1 MNRPTTQR
9 RPPLVLA
16 LGGNAL
22 MQPGQRGT
30 IPEQVANAT
39 VAMEMV
45 AEVIARGNEPLL
57 LTHGNGPQVGTILLR
72 SELLADRLHALPLD
86 ICVADSQGGIG
97 YTLDRLLLSALK
109 HRGIPREV
117 VTLLTLVEVD
127 PDDPEFENP
136 TKPIGVFYETAE
148 ARGHQDR
155 YGWPMVEIPRRG
167 WRRLVPSPLPRSIV
181 ESNVIKLLLGSN
193 TVVIAAGGGGIPVW
207 ENPEG
212 ILVGVEAVVDKD
224 RASALL
230 ARQVGAET
238 LLIVTEVEQVCL
250 NFGSD
255 QERPLAA
262 VSSAELRRWHDQG
275 QFPPG
280 SMGPKVEAVLDFL
293 AAGGSRAI
301 ITDADHCLSALD
313 GQAGTRVTP

>member
-1 MNRPTTQR
+1 MNRPSAKR

-22 MQPGQRGT
+22 VQPGQRGT

-39 VAMEMV
+39 VAMKMV
-45 AEVIARGNEPLL
+45 AEVIALGHEPLL

-97 YTLDRLLLSALK
+97 YTLDRLLVSALK
-109 HRGIPREV
+109 RRGVPRDV
-117 VTLLTLVEVD
+117 VTLLTQVEVD
-127 PDDPEFENP
+127 PDDPEFQKP
-136 TKPIGVFYETAE
+136 TKPIGIFYESNE
-148 ARGHQDR
+148 ARGHQER
-155 YGWPMVEIPRRG
+155 YGWPMVEVPRRG
-167 WRRLVPSPLPRSIV
+167 WRRLVPSPHPRSIV
-181 ESNVIKLLLGSN
+181 ESAVISQLLASN
-193 TVVIAAGGGGIPVW
+193 SVVIAAGGGGIPVW
-207 ENPEG
+207 ESPEG
-212 ILVGVEAVVDKD
+212 DLVGVEAVVDKD

-238 LLIVTEVEQVCL
+238 LLIITEVEQVCL
-250 NFGSD
+250 DFGTD
-255 QERPLAA
+255 HERPLGK
-262 VSSAELRRWHDQG
+262 VSTEELRRWYDEG

-280 SMGPKVEAVLDFL
+280 SMGPKVEAVIGFL
-293 AAGGSRAI
+293 ATGGRRAI
-301 ITDADHCLSALD
+301 ITNADHCLAALD